1 MGLEINHSQNEN
13 WIKESGIPHTFLR
26 NSWYVDLNEGLLKS
40 TKKAGVFCYTTDKPG
55 ASYGLRREYAETGA
69 KVILRDNNPKVLS
82 KIVEQ
87 ALGKKIEVKK
97 VTLEEFEKYLD
108 DSRATPVGKFGS
120 INMQK
125 YVEGGNNSEELNN
138 VSDFEKTLGHPLESY
153 VDIMKEYLST

>member
-1 MGLEINHSQNEN
+1 MRNGLKNPEFPIH
-13 WIKESGIPHTFLR
+13 FLR
-26 NSWYVDLNEGLLKS
+26 NSWYVDLNEGLIKS
-40 TKKAGVFCYTTDKPG
+40 TKKAGFFCYTTDKPG
-55 ASYGLRREYAETGA
+55 ASYALHREYSETGA

-108 DSRATPVGKFGS
+108 DSRATPVEKFGS

-125 YVEGGNNSEELNN
+125 YVEGGNNSEKLNN
-138 VSDFEKTLGHPLESY
+138 VSDFEKNSWT
-153 VDIMKEYLST
+153 ST